1 MGDGKYRLVTD
12 PSEGPKLFQIDT
24 RVTSRGETAVLLTG
38 IDCAERV
45 VCHEAVSFDL
55 AEGEFVFRLGAGNAA
70 AVLDQLLQ
78 QGALK
83 INRVFDMG
91 GGRPGPVCVLTP
103 GGSPQPPFGA
113 KSPSPIPDDA
123 GASDGGF
130 FGLQRAAPGAQGP
143 PTPQVPGGAPNA
155 GAGLLAM
162 LQGGGGGA
170 GSPFPLGTP
179 NAPSPSPTAP
189 PPPHST
195 TPTPP
200 RHMMPRTTRGSAG
213 GGPRGRGVVGDV
225 GPEDALFD
233 AASGGGSSSSAAP
246 NDHRST
252 RAPKP
257 PRSPLVADGRSSPSG
272 AAATSALVGGGGG
285 GADLLGI
292 LDGRSRRSP
301 APASRRGPPGADAS
315 PGAGAPTSEDLLAML
330 GGGGGRG
337 GAGSGGVGAGRGS
350 GEGSSPAPAGALS
363 AAELEARMAGAAGAA
378 TPPVGSSQ
386 SGGGGGGGGGSVDL
400 MGMLGRAVSRGAEG
414 AEGADSNGGS
424 NVSAIDLSGADGGL
438 GFDVDDDLGELLGGG
453 SSTAARNKPPPENA
467 ENAPAGGGGGDWP
480 VSDGLTHREEE
491 RRAQADGEEAELAR
505 RVANAVK
512 NGSDRLFEKPTG
524 KKSAFEPGAAATEPL
539 PEDNVGRQLLKKQG
553 WEPLV
558 DPVTG
563 AVVEEAPVPI
573 PGTVPGRAGLGA
585 YDRET
590 ARLAHAAASS
600 ADDDDGVDE
609 LVNRQSKLL
618 AMMGIGERKD
628 GVKSSIGKRREE
640 SSSTK
645 ASSAA
650 GEDSGDESWAEDE
663 KPRERTKVEHSYSH
677 ADLKKLNVNC
687 DAVPAGVD
695 MSVFEEADRRKIEKE
710 KAEAAEKKKREKAEK
725 DASEK
730 ERKEKAKAEREEREK
745 AEKERKESARERV
758 AKSKSTDQLDDAPAL
773 GGALGLGFLGINSSS
788 NSLAS
793 QEDAAKKDDSKEG
806 EKKGMTV
813 RELAAALMAELRGL
827 EDRVEVLGEEEGPMV
842 ALKLGAALEAV
853 RQEPFKS
860 I

>member
-1 MGDGKYRLVTD
+1 M
-12 PSEGPKLFQIDT
+12 
-24 RVTSRGETAVLLTG
+24 
-38 IDCAERV
+38 
-45 VCHEAVSFDL
+45 
-55 AEGEFVFRLGAGNAA
+55 
-70 AVLDQLLQ
+70 
-78 QGALK
+78 
-83 INRVFDMG
+83 
-91 GGRPGPVCVLTP
+91 
-103 GGSPQPPFGA
+103 
-113 KSPSPIPDDA
+113 
-123 GASDGGF
+123 
-130 FGLQRAAPGAQGP
+130 
-143 PTPQVPGGAPNA
+143 
-155 GAGLLAM
+155 
-162 LQGGGGGA
+162 
-170 GSPFPLGTP
+170 
-179 NAPSPSPTAP
+179 
-189 PPPHST
+189 
-195 TPTPP
+195 
-200 RHMMPRTTRGSAG
+200 
-213 GGPRGRGVVGDV
+213 
-225 GPEDALFD
+225 
-233 AASGGGSSSSAAP
+233 
-246 NDHRST
+246 
-252 RAPKP
+252 
-257 PRSPLVADGRSSPSG
+257 
-272 AAATSALVGGGGG
+272 
-285 GADLLGI
+285 
-292 LDGRSRRSP
+292 
-301 APASRRGPPGADAS
+301 
-315 PGAGAPTSEDLLAML
+315 
-330 GGGGGRG
+330 
-337 GAGSGGVGAGRGS
+337 
-350 GEGSSPAPAGALS
+350 
-363 AAELEARMAGAAGAA
+363 
-378 TPPVGSSQ
+378 
-386 SGGGGGGGGGSVDL
+386 
-400 MGMLGRAVSRGAEG
+400 
-414 AEGADSNGGS
+414 
-424 NVSAIDLSGADGGL
+424 
-438 GFDVDDDLGELLGGG
+438 
-453 SSTAARNKPPPENA
+453 
-467 ENAPAGGGGGDWP
+467 
-480 VSDGLTHREEE
+480 SDGLTHREEE

>member
-1 MGDGKYRLVTD
+1 M
-12 PSEGPKLFQIDT
+12 
-24 RVTSRGETAVLLTG
+24 
-38 IDCAERV
+38 
-45 VCHEAVSFDL
+45 
-55 AEGEFVFRLGAGNAA
+55 
-70 AVLDQLLQ
+70 
-78 QGALK
+78 
-83 INRVFDMG
+83 
-91 GGRPGPVCVLTP
+91 
-103 GGSPQPPFGA
+103 
-113 KSPSPIPDDA
+113 
-123 GASDGGF
+123 
-130 FGLQRAAPGAQGP
+130 
-143 PTPQVPGGAPNA
+143 
-155 GAGLLAM
+155 
-162 LQGGGGGA
+162 
-170 GSPFPLGTP
+170 
-179 NAPSPSPTAP
+179 
-189 PPPHST
+189 
-195 TPTPP
+195 
-200 RHMMPRTTRGSAG
+200 
-213 GGPRGRGVVGDV
+213 
-225 GPEDALFD
+225 
-233 AASGGGSSSSAAP
+233 
-246 NDHRST
+246 
-252 RAPKP
+252 
-257 PRSPLVADGRSSPSG
+257 
-272 AAATSALVGGGGG
+272 
-285 GADLLGI
+285 
-292 LDGRSRRSP
+292 
-301 APASRRGPPGADAS
+301 
-315 PGAGAPTSEDLLAML
+315 
-330 GGGGGRG
+330 
-337 GAGSGGVGAGRGS
+337 
-350 GEGSSPAPAGALS
+350 
-363 AAELEARMAGAAGAA
+363 
-378 TPPVGSSQ
+378 
-386 SGGGGGGGGGSVDL
+386 DL
-400 MGMLGRAVSRGAEG
+400 MSMLGRAASRGAEG
-414 AEGADSNGGS
+414 AEGADSNGGL

-453 SSTAARNKPPPENA
+453 SSTAAKNKPPPENA
-467 ENAPAGGGGGDWP
+467 PAGAGGDWP

-505 RVANAVK
+505 RVAHAVK
-512 NGSDRLFEKPTG
+512 NGSDRLFEKPKG
-524 KKSAFEPGAAATEPL
+524 KKSAFEPGAMATEPL

-573 PGTVPGRAGLGA
+573 PGTIPGRAGLGA

-600 ADDDDGVDE
+600 ADDGVDE
-609 LVNRQSKLL
+609 LVDRQSKLL

-628 GVKSSIGKRREE
+628 GVKSSMR
-640 SSSTK
+640 
-645 ASSAA
+645 ASGSGLSAA

-677 ADLKKLNVNC
+677 AELKKLNVNC

-695 MSVFEEADRRKIEKE
+695 MSMFEEADRRKIEKE

-725 DASEK
+725 DAAEK

-758 AKSKSTDQLDDAPAL
+758 ARSKSTDQLDDAPSL

-793 QEDAAKKDDSKEG
+793 QEEVAKKDDAKEG

>member
-252 RAPKP
+252 RGKP
-257 PRSPLVADGRSSPSG
+257 PRSPLVTDGRSSPSG

-386 SGGGGGGGGGSVDL
+386 SGGGGGGGSVDL

-467 ENAPAGGGGGDWP
+467 ENAPAAGGGGDWP

-590 ARLAHAAASS
+590 ARLAQAAVSS